1 MSDQAQEK
9 LGGLLGRCAK
19 DPAFRAR
26 FKANPAAVLTES
38 GIGVPPGVSLH
49 VVENTEKELYITLPP
64 AAGTAEL
71 SEAELEQVAGGGL
84 SLSAVNSAVK
94 LNPKIF
100 VNIFQNYTKQQQS
113 GSTCYKDCIP
123 W

>member
-9 LGGLLGRCAK
+9 LGGLLGRCTK

-26 FKANPAAVLTES
+26 FKANPAAVLTEG
-38 GIGVPPGVSLH
+38 GIGVPPGVTLH

-84 SLSAVNSAVK
+84 SAVSAK
-94 LNPKIF
+94 MMNPKIF